1 VGNDESILLGFMKYV
16 SDALNQHGNH
26 KCLMKGWDTPEG
38 ISWVSFC
45 VCFRIMAY
53 SMASVH
59 KTYNIQIARNMRNDI
74 VVNRNECMHMADIT
88 HII

>member
-1 VGNDESILLGFMKYV
+1 MKDY
-16 SDALNQHGNH
+16 SDALQHGNN
-26 KCLMKGWDTPEG
+26 KCLMKGWDTPKG

-45 VCFRIMAY
+45 FCFLIMAY
-53 SMASVH
+53 SMASLH

-88 HII
+88 RIICNMTNT